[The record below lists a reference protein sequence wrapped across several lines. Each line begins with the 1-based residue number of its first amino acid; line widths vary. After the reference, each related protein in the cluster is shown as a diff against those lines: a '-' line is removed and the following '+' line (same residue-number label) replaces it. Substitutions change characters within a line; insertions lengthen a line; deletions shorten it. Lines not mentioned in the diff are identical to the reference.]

1 MSWSF
6 RIYSGMLVALT
17 ITLSLRPYLIGIPDT
32 AIQSISISDE
42 ENPNENEY
50 SIEIRKLSR
59 DSLNT
64 SDARTFTAKQECLF
78 IDGCLGF
85 RLCNSFTVVDVGHHT
100 GGNEFCMEMIDPR
113 ANASTM
119 ALINPMVV
127 VESA

>member
-1 MSWSF
+1 
-6 RIYSGMLVALT
+6 MLVAST

-32 AIQSISISDE
+32 AIQSISIGDE

-50 SIEIRKLSR
+50 SIEIRKLSC

-85 RLCNSFTVVDVGHHT
+85 RLCTSFDVGHHT
-100 GGNEFCMEMIDPR
+100 GGIMIDPG
-113 ANASTM
+113 ANTSTT
-119 ALINPMVV
+119 ALVNPMVV
-127 VESA
+127 VESAQISVDCLDWLKC